1 VCVRLFV
8 LGRLLIDFVP
18 LQASFQT
25 LINASFDSIHHCV
38 LVCGRGYP
46 DVGTRTLVRAL
57 EDACSAPQL
66 ALVDADPFGIE
77 ILLTY
82 TVGSKA
88 HAINAASVNA
98 RHLRWLGVHVD
109 DAADFQVP
117 QHSILP
123 LTVADARCGERLL
136 RSDALAR
143 CRSSWRQQV
152 IAQLE
157 RGTKL
162 EIQAI
167 GEQQLPSFILSKIE
181 HAKWL

>member
-1 VCVRLFV
+1 MTIFEFPPYLKK
-8 LGRLLIDFVP
+8 
-18 LQASFQT
+18 ASFQT
-25 LINASFDSIHHCV
+25 LINSNFDSIHHCV

-46 DVGTRTLVRAL
+46 DIGTRTLVRAL
-57 EDACSAPQL
+57 DNACNAPQL

-88 HAINAASVNA
+88 HAINAASTNA

-109 DAADFQVP
+109 DAATFQVP

-123 LTVADARCGERLL
+123 LTVADIRCGERLL
-136 RSDALAR
+136 RSEALAR
-143 CRSSWRQQV
+143 CRGSWRQQV
-152 IAQLE
+152 QAQLE
-157 RGTKL
+157 RGIKL

-167 GEQQLPSFILSKIE
+167 GEQQLPAFIVSKIE
-181 HAKWL
+181 QAMWL

>member
-1 VCVRLFV
+1 M
-8 LGRLLIDFVP
+8 
-18 LQASFQT
+18 
-25 LINASFDSIHHCV
+25 

-82 TVGSKA
+82 TVGSKV
-88 HAINAASVNA
+88 HAANAASVNA

-109 DAADFQVP
+109 DADAYRVP
-117 QHSILP
+117 PHAILP
-123 LTVADARCGERLL
+123 LTAADVRCGERLL

-143 CRSSWRQQV
+143 CRAAWRQQV
-152 IAQLE
+152 LAQLA

-162 EIQAI
+162 EIQAL
-167 GEQQLPSFILSKIE
+167 GEQQLPAFILSKI
-181 HAKWL
+181 AQSQWL